1 MARVLLLVTSWRY
14 RKTDLGYYIS
24 NDTILLL
31 FPEKIETVI
40 AVEGGKVDLQCDITP
55 PSRDDDVALVLWYKD
70 ESTTPLYSLDSRR
83 RGLYQAK
90 HAPGQEIM
98 GRAFLDMST
107 HPTVLKL
114 EKLKAED
121 EGEYRCRVDFKIAR
135 SRNSLVILEI
145 IIPPKKPVIKDING
159 EVLQRVSGAH
169 NLGSRLVLICEVEGG
184 KPPPSVTW
192 WKDSVLLDDTYQVH
206 SHVVRNELVVD
217 SLDRNDLH
225 TSYACHASNNN
236 ISLPAVTSVMVDMNP
251 SSLIFGFIVEY
262 LLELPSSSYARNKI
276 EAHHTSVYSLVKG
289 QYV

>member
-1 MARVLLLVTSWRY
+1 MSEEESRRGMGALSILVVGIRQGNLIGLWDSLRDGWDRRFAAAVFVKWFGGVGYVQQVNRLFSSKSRSNQVTVCRLRSVKLRIVPDLIKLHVGEFFSSFNIVL
-14 RKTDLGYYIS
+14 S
-24 NDTILLL
+24 NKSCHMVNRIGRQNTNVEQKLIIE
-31 FPEKIETVI
+31 EKIETVI

-55 PSRDDDVALVLWYKD
+55 PSSEDDVALVLWYKD

-145 IIPPKKPVIKDING
+145 IIPPKKPVIKDSDG
-159 EVLQRVSGAH
+159 EILQRVSGAH
-169 NLGSRLVLICEVEGG
+169 NLGSRLLLICEVEGG
-184 KPPPSVTW
+184 RCLT
-192 WKDSVLLDDTYQVH
+192 
-206 SHVVRNELVVD
+206 
-217 SLDRNDLH
+217 
-225 TSYACHASNNN
+225 
-236 ISLPAVTSVMVDMNP
+236 
-251 SSLIFGFIVEY
+251 FF
-262 LLELPSSSYARNKI
+262 
-276 EAHHTSVYSLVKG
+276 
-289 QYV
+289 